1 MYNYNLLSFL
11 LSFTLCLLRFPNL
24 VSKLNSF
31 EGKWLFERRFCRLKL
46 LSFLFQLNFKW
57 FSFASC
63 TKEIL
68 VHHISLSLSLSYT
81 HNCYT
86 YYSSVYFLN
95 TYSYTLFVSLLYTQ
109 LLYLFLLCTFPI
121 HLLLY
126 SLCLSLLHTITIPN
140 TPVCVTPS
148 LTLLSHSLSAW
159 PDVGIQSS
167 PNFPAIPQKTSHIN
181 S

>member
-1 MYNYNLLSFL
+1 MTLWTTFLSFKIAIIFI
-11 LSFTLCLLRFPNL
+11 SI
-24 VSKLNSF
+24 
-31 EGKWLFERRFCRLKL
+31 E
-46 LSFLFQLNFKW
+46 FQV
-57 FSFASC
+57 
-63 TKEIL
+63 IL
-68 VHHISLSLSLSYT
+68 VRILYKRNSSTPHLSLSLSYT

-95 TYSYTLFVSLLYTQ
+95 TYSYTFFVSLLYTQ
-109 LLYLFLLCTFPI
+109 LQYLFLLCTFPI